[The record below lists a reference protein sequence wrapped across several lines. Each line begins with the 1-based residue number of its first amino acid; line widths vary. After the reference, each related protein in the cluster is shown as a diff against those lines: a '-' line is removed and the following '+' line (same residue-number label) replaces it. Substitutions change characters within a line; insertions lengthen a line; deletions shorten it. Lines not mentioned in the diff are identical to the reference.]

1 MATLLQ
7 PGSSLNTVLSV
18 LLYNCS
24 AFDLKK
30 HTGGGEKKKGGRGG
44 EGEEGGGGGG
54 WGGVTGGRLKPGEE
68 SHLLAVASV

>member
-30 HTGGGEKKKGGRGG
+30 AHRRRKKKKKKGGGGRGG
-44 EGEEGGGGGG
+44 YF
-54 WGGVTGGRLKPGEE
+54 TSGRLKPGEE
-68 SHLLAVASV
+68 IHLLAVASV